1 MVYFFYLSKVSDKVE
16 DEKIAE
22 HYYSD
27 KAMFR
32 MASIEEDDILRS
44 GILIG
49 LKSLDLQNK
58 EDNIEKWN
66 YRTIWIRSY
75 NKEIDTI
82 YEMKDIFYQER
93 RVLGG
98 ED

>member
-32 MASIEEDDILRS
+32 MASIEEDDI
-44 GILIG
+44 
-49 LKSLDLQNK
+49 
-58 EDNIEKWN
+58 
-66 YRTIWIRSY
+66 
-75 NKEIDTI
+75 
-82 YEMKDIFYQER
+82 
-93 RVLGG
+93 
-98 ED
+98 